1 MIERVAYLALH
12 TSPLLQPGV
21 GTAGG
26 MNVYV
31 NELACTMAGRGIE
44 SVVFTRRTDPDQPA
58 SIDVRDGYRV
68 VYVDAGPP
76 KSLPISELMAHVPEF
91 GEGVVA
97 ETRNSG
103 FDLVHSH
110 YWLSG
115 WAGVLVK
122 EAHGLPLANSFH
134 TLGRVK
140 DVTRRGDEA
149 PTSPARLRAEDA
161 VIAGSDC
168 VIASTPYEFDD
179 LIEHYAAS
187 PERLC
192 ISQPGIDH
200 SLFTPGDRSEARA
213 RIGIG
218 DEPLLLCVGR
228 IQPLKGFDVAID
240 ILSLLPETLAAGSG
254 PPMLMIVGGPSGPN
268 GPAEVE
274 HLRSRAIAAGVA
286 ERVRFVPAQ
295 PHGSLVD
302 YYRAAD
308 VLVMPS
314 HSESFGLVAAE
325 AQASG
330 LPVVA
335 ARVGGLPYVV
345 GASTSGLLVD
355 DHDPR
360 SFAAAASA
368 ILDHPDF
375 RSKLSSGAVE
385 FAARFSWTGTA
396 DRLLDLYDGIV
407 ASRVKT
413 RNLL

>member
-1 MIERVAYLALH
+1 MIKRVAYLALH
-12 TSPLLQPGV
+12 TSPLSQPGV
-21 GTAGG
+21 GNAGG

-44 SVVFTRRTDPDQPA
+44 ATVFTRRTDPDQPDV
-58 SIDVRDGYRV
+58 IDVRDAYRV
-68 VYVDAGPP
+68 IHLDAGPP
-76 KSLPISELMAHVPEF
+76 RPLPISELMSHVAEF

-140 DVTRRGDEA
+140 DVARRRGEA
-149 PTSPARLRAEDA
+149 SSSAARLRAEDG

-200 SLFTPGDRSEARA
+200 SLFTPGDRGEAR
-213 RIGIG
+213 RRLGVG
-218 DEPLLLCVGR
+218 DEPLILCVGR
-228 IQPLKGFDVAID
+228 IQAHKGFDVAID
-240 ILSLLPETLAAGSG
+240 MLSLLPETLAVGSG
-254 PPMLMIVGGPSGPN
+254 PPTLMIVGGPSGPK
-268 GPAEVE
+268 GEE
-274 HLRSRAIAAGVA
+274 ELEDLRSRAAVIGVA
-286 ERVRFVPAQ
+286 DQVRFIPPQ
-295 PHGSLVD
+295 PHGNIVD

-308 VLVMPS
+308 LLVMPS

-335 ARVGGLPYVV
+335 SRVGGLPYVV
-345 GASTSGLLVD
+345 GASTSGLLVH
-355 DHDPR
+355 DHDPH
-360 SFAAAASA
+360 SFAAAAKA
-368 ILDHPDF
+368 ILDHPAF
-375 RSKLSSGAVE
+375 RSRLSTGAVE
-385 FAARFSWTGTA
+385 FAARFSWDGTA
-396 DRLLDLYDGIV
+396 DRLLDLYAGIISGSDS
-407 ASRVKT
+407 ARKIS
-413 RNLL
+413 

>member
-21 GTAGG
+21 GDAGG

-44 SVVFTRRTDPDQPA
+44 AVVFTRRTDPDQPA
-58 SIDVRDGYRV
+58 VIEVRDGYRV
-68 VYVDAGPP
+68 VHVDAGPP
-76 KSLPISELMAHVPEF
+76 GPLPISDLMTHVAEF

-97 ETRNSG
+97 ATRNAG

-140 DVTRRGDEA
+140 DVARRRDEA
-149 PTSPARLRAEDA
+149 PSSVARLRAEDG

-192 ISQPGIDH
+192 VSQPGIDH
-200 SLFTPGDRSEARA
+200 TLFTPGDRGEARV
-213 RIGIG
+213 RIGVG
-218 DEPLLLCVGR
+218 DEPLILCVGR
-228 IQPLKGFDVAID
+228 IQAHKGFDVAID
-240 ILSLLPETLAAGSG
+240 MVSLLPETLAAGSG
-254 PPMLMIVGGPSGPN
+254 APLLMIVGGPSGPD
-268 GPAEVE
+268 GQAEIE
-274 HLRSRAIAAGVA
+274 RLRTRAAVLGIT
-286 ERVRFVPAQ
+286 ERVRFIPPQ

-308 VLVMPS
+308 LLVMPS

-335 ARVGGLPYVV
+335 ARVGGLPYVIS
-345 GASTSGLLVD
+345 ASTSGLLVD

-360 SFAAAASA
+360 SFAAAATA
-368 ILDHPDF
+368 ILDHPAF
-375 RSKLSSGAVE
+375 RSNLSSGAIE
-385 FAARFSWTGTA
+385 FAARFSWDGTA

-407 ASRVKT
+407 THPAGA
-413 RNLL
+413 RNFS

>member
-1 MIERVAYLALH
+1 VIERVAYLALH

-21 GTAGG
+21 GNAGG

-31 NELACTMAGRGIE
+31 DELACTMAGRGIE
-44 SVVFTRRTDPDQPA
+44 ADVFTRRTDPDQPDV
-58 SIDVRDGYRV
+58 IEVRDGYRV
-68 VYVDAGPP
+68 IHLDAGPP
-76 KSLPISELMAHVPEF
+76 RPLPISELMTHVAEF

-97 ETRNSG
+97 NTRNSE
-103 FDLVHSH
+103 FDVVHSH

-140 DVTRRGDEA
+140 DVARRRDEA
-149 PTSPARLRAEDA
+149 PSSIARLRAEDG

-179 LIEHYAAS
+179 LIEHYSAS

-200 SLFTPGDRSEARA
+200 SLFTPGDRSEARE
-213 RIGIG
+213 RIGVG

-228 IQPLKGFDVAID
+228 IQAHKGFDVAID
-240 ILSLLPETLAAGSG
+240 MLSLLPETLAVGSG
-254 PPMLMIVGGPSGPN
+254 APTLMIVGGPSGPN
-268 GPAEVE
+268 GEKEVE
-274 HLRSRAIAAGVA
+274 GLRSRAVVMGVA
-286 ERVRFVPAQ
+286 DRVRFVSPQ
-295 PHGSLVD
+295 PHGSIVD

-308 VLVMPS
+308 LLVMPS
-314 HSESFGLVAAE
+314 RSESFGLVAAE

-345 GASTSGLLVD
+345 DASTSGLLVN
-355 DHDPR
+355 DHDPH
-360 SFAAAASA
+360 SFAAAATA
-368 ILDHPDF
+368 ILDHPMF
-375 RSKLSSGAVE
+375 RSNLSAGAVK
-385 FAARFSWTGTA
+385 FAARFSWDGTA

-407 ASRVKT
+407 RST
-413 RNLL
+413 W